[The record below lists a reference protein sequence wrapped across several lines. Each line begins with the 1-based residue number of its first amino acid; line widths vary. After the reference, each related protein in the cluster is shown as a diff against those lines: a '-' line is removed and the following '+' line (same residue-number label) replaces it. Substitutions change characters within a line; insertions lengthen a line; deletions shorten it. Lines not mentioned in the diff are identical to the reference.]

1 MARRRRSTQRDTPDI
16 TRPLLRPTILS
27 ELEDR
32 RQFHPLH
39 DVRPARGF
47 TKNDSLLYVR
57 PVGDRVSG
65 RKDKKWRPETF
76 QFAVPK
82 RVAICI
88 RRKQRREVL
97 FALKRSGKGS
107 KARRRRRNYYSD
119 VSCK

>member
-1 MARRRRSTQRDTPDI
+1 MPRRRRSNQRDTFDI
-16 TRPLLRPTILS
+16 ATPVLRNTVLS

-32 RQFHPLH
+32 RQFHPLS
-39 DVRPARGF
+39 DVRPARGL

-76 QFAVPK
+76 NFSVPK
-82 RVAICI
+82 NVAICV

-97 FALKRSGKGS
+97 FALKRTGKG
-107 KARRRRRNYYSD
+107 ARVRRRRRNYYSD